1 MGSPY
6 DTPALPPAARIRFSQ
21 ARSCTKGNGNEVARR
36 NEASR
41 NQAEGKAK
49 TGMKPQAG
57 STGAQE
63 RDTTEPQPHR
73 VRADRIRGA
82 LHGRAIVLVG
92 LMGAGKSSIG
102 RRLADRLRLPFI
114 DADTAIEEAAGMTIP
129 EIFKIHGEAHFRDGE
144 RRVIGRLLQT
154 GEKVLATGG
163 GAFMNPETREAVA
176 ASGISVW
183 LRADLD
189 TLMRRV
195 RKRSNRPLL
204 QTADPEQVM
213 RKLMEDRYPVYAA
226 SDIAVE
232 SREVPHDQIVSEVL
246 LALEQFLATAPDPIP
261 AFSSA
266 DSLAASPLPEPS
278 P

>member
-1 MGSPY
+1 
-6 DTPALPPAARIRFSQ
+6 
-21 ARSCTKGNGNEVARR
+21 
-36 NEASR
+36 
-41 NQAEGKAK
+41 
-49 TGMKPQAG
+49 MKPQAG

-63 RDTTEPQPHR
+63 RDATEPQPQRARTER
-73 VRADRIRGA
+73 VRTA
-82 LHGRAIVLVG
+82 LQGRAIVLVG

-102 RRLADRLRLPFI
+102 RRLADRLRLPFV
-114 DADTAIEEAAGMTIP
+114 DADTAIEEAAGLTIP

-144 RRVIGRLLQT
+144 RRVIGRLLQS

-163 GAFMNPETREAVA
+163 GAFMNDQTREAVA

-213 RKLMEDRYPVYAA
+213 RKLMDERYPVYAT
-226 SDIAVE
+226 SDIAIE

-246 LALEQFLATAPDPIP
+246 AALDRFLGAPDPAHPISP
-261 AFSSA
+261 G
-266 DSLAASPLPEPS
+266 AAVATSPLTEPS
-278 P
+278 A

>member
-1 MGSPY
+1 
-6 DTPALPPAARIRFSQ
+6 
-21 ARSCTKGNGNEVARR
+21 
-36 NEASR
+36 
-41 NQAEGKAK
+41 
-49 TGMKPQAG
+49 MKPQAG

-63 RDTTEPQPHR
+63 RDTTEPQTQR

-102 RRLADRLRLPFI
+102 RRLADRLRLPFV

-144 RRVIGRLLQT
+144 RRVIGRLLQS

-163 GAFMNPETREAVA
+163 GAFMNAETREAVA

-213 RKLMEDRYPVYAA
+213 RKLMDERYPVYAT

-246 LALEQFLATAPDPIP
+246 VALERFLATSPDPIP
-261 AFSSA
+261 D
-266 DSLAASPLPEPS
+266 DSPAENLAASPLPEPS